1 MNARYIEFDIMKGIG
16 IILMIIGHL
25 TPYMTNV
32 IFSFHMPLF
41 FIVSG
46 YFYKPTILND
56 SLKKDFKRLVIPY
69 IATALI
75 VIAYYLLLSIVR
87 KTDLV
92 SEWIIAAMYGG
103 SSSHD
108 SIILADMPM
117 IGAIW
122 FLLALFW
129 CKNIYNIIAS
139 KVTDPKKTFVLCLII
154 SFTTIIIYKEIISL
168 PFSINQGLSALIF
181 YNIGHQIRQRGRFE
195 NINKT
200 LVAVLLLLWIFAFN
214 FSELYMVDC
223 TYNILPLDI
232 LGAVGGT
239 ILIYY
244 ISRFV
249 KNIKYISKIL
259 AYVGINSLAF
269 LCIHL
274 IDLNAPTSWCFRIQ
288 SEFRVIYDIAFC
300 FIIVFSF
307 SKLKLT
313 KRIYNI
319 QNLQ

>member
-1 MNARYIEFDIMKGIG
+1 MNTRYIEFDIMKGIG
-16 IILMIIGHL
+16 IMFMIIGHL

-46 YFYKPTILND
+46 YFYKPANIHD

-75 VIAYYLLLSIVR
+75 VIAYYLLLSIAR
-87 KTDLV
+87 KSDLV
-92 SEWIIAAMYGG
+92 SEWIIAAIYGG

-108 SIILADMPM
+108 SIILANMPM

-129 CKNIYNIIAS
+129 CKNIYNIIERN
-139 KVTDPKKTFVLCLII
+139 VTSPQKTFILCLII
-154 SFTTIIIYKEIISL
+154 SLIAIIAYKEIISL
-168 PFSINQGLSALIF
+168 PLSINQGLSALIF
-181 YNIGHQIRQRGRFE
+181 YNIGHQIRLRGGFE
-195 NINKT
+195 NINKIT
-200 LVAVLLLLWIFAFN
+200 VTILVILWIIAFI

-223 TYNILPLDI
+223 TFGILPLDI

-244 ISRFV
+244 ISKFV
-249 KNIKYISKIL
+249 NKIKYLSKIL

-274 IDLNAPTSWCFRIQ
+274 IDLNAPTSWYFGIQ
-288 SEFRVIYDIAFC
+288 SEFRVIYDIVFC
-300 FIIVFSF
+300 FIIVFCF
-307 SKLKLT
+307 SRLKLT

-319 QNLQ
+319 QNLR